1 MQNRRIS
8 VDKVCV
14 SGIADRG
21 DVSSRR
27 RVCKQTSVDC
37 SLAARAVLPILM
49 LMLLMLLLLQSA
61 TIAADN
67 TRVCMH
73 LGWRVA

>member
-37 SLAARAVLPILM
+37 SLAARAVLPTDADAADAAV
-49 LMLLMLLLLQSA
+49 A
-61 TIAADN
+61 TICDDCC
-67 TRVCMH
+67 R
-73 LGWRVA
+73 

>member
-14 SGIADRG
+14 SGTADRG

-37 SLAARAVLPILM
+37 SLAARAVLPTDADAAAAAAV
-49 LMLLMLLLLQSA
+49 A
-61 TIAADN
+61 TICDDCC
-67 TRVCMH
+67 R
-73 LGWRVA
+73 